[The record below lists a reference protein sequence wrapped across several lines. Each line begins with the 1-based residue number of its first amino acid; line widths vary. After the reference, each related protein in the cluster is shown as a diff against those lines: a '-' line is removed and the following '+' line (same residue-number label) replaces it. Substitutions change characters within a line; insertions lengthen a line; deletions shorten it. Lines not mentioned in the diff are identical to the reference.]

1 MSEENNQPEQPDA
14 VLAYVLSEL
23 VEVKASMAAL
33 WATVDAQGQMISTLF
48 VALPVSQRPAA
59 LALLSA
65 HQQAFESDGEVFAA
79 GMLQANLQGLNE
91 MLGDKGSRSM
101 GEVAAA
107 VGLGNALVQSVPA
120 HHAKAQRTWL
130 SIATEGEIAQDAL
143 QLPEQ
148 QLSALLRQQ
157 AAPKPGRRAN
167 AKKKSGGD

>member
-1 MSEENNQPEQPDA
+1 MDDEENQPDQPA
-14 VLAYVLSEL
+14 DVLDYVLNEL
-23 VEVKASMAAL
+23 IEIKASMASL

-48 VALPVSQRPAA
+48 IALPVSQRPAA

-79 GMLQANLQGLNE
+79 GMLQANLQGLNV

-130 SIATEGEIAQDAL
+130 SIATEGEIAQEAV

-157 AAPKPGRRAN
+157 ADQKPVRRAN
-167 AKKKSGGD
+167 AKKKSNGD